1 MKTRDLV
8 ETFAQRWLADRG
20 VWRPGA
26 PLDENMQRCAQARQR
41 WQHLGAI
48 PGKDWAHAIVADHRE
63 GVAMPP
69 YVVRVAYEA
78 LGLEPEAQVLRKPRW
93 PVPRPDARERQAGDV
108 EVEF

>member
-26 PLDENMQRCAQARQR
+26 SLAENMQRCAEARQR
-41 WQHLGAI
+41 WQTMGAA

-63 GVAMPP
+63 GVAMQP

-78 LGLEPEAQVLRKPRW
+78 LRLEPEAHVLRKPRW

>member
-1 MKTRDLV
+1 MNTRSLV

-20 VWRPGA
+20 VWRQGA
-26 PLDENMQRCAQARQR
+26 SHAENMQRCVEARQR
-41 WQHLGAI
+41 WQALGAA

-63 GVAMPP
+63 GVVMPP
-69 YVVRVAYEA
+69 YVVRLAHEA
-78 LGLEPEAQVLRKPRW
+78 LDLEPETPALRKPRR

>member
-1 MKTRDLV
+1 MKARDLV

-26 PLDENMQRCAQARQR
+26 ALAENMQRCAEARQR
-41 WQHLGAI
+41 WHTMGAA

-63 GVAMPP
+63 GVAMPT
-69 YVVRVAYEA
+69 YVVRLAYEA
-78 LGLEPEAQVLRKPRW
+78 LGLELEAQLLRKPRW

>member
-1 MKTRDLV
+1 MKARDLV
-8 ETFAQRWLADRG
+8 ETAAQRWLADRG

-26 PLDENMQRCAQARQR
+26 PLADNMQRCADARAR
-41 WQHLGAI
+41 WQTMGAA
-48 PGKDWAHAIVADHRE
+48 PGKEWAHNIVADHRA

-78 LGLEPEAQVLRKPRW
+78 LDLEPEKQALRKPRW